1 MKYIF
6 TFLVLLSSILIA
18 SNINNDKENREKKH
32 IKEQI
37 KKEQKYAKEQ
47 TFYNAK
53 NYDFKSVEVD
63 ENSVKAIPDKP
74 NINEGFDMDSVYD

>member
-18 SNINNDKENREKKH
+18 SNINNDKENREKNH